1 MQPPQKFGIDTTA
14 FSFSKPAINRQNFS
28 LRKPPKYP
36 SANVTPQESSL
47 PLETPK
53 KPEAPS
59 QCRQKAPIP
68 SACLP
73 SIADPEPH
81 HLDDEIPDEDLLSVR
96 DVELLIVKE
105 PDREVLPPVEVEDI
119 IVQSKPSKSQ
129 VTATV
134 DSVRETPIA
143 QSCNENTKT
152 KKKKTAPLSTSF
164 VPTKIPQEGMTT
176 ADRVRSPFHDEV
188 PPMNELPT
196 SKGSTQVRKRKSNR
210 RQRSI
215 SVSKAD
221 PQNLN
226 EVTLFELLIA
236 KIKQREENEAAENA
250 MHHEV
255 ETQNTLLSKQNQ
267 DLRQQIHLAQLRLQK
282 TVEESKANRSLLSE
296 WKSKIRSFKQVVNE
310 LGRGYDDLRNEAN
323 EQRERALSLEKE
335 GSDLTTD
342 ICQTKV
348 RISQAEEM
356 IDSQQ
361 KRIFED
367 DKAIAVLEQALSG
380 SRKGEEN
387 AKLQLSEQKK
397 RVVMLEAY
405 IQNFAM
411 AHTKQIGLMKEGQE
425 ILIERFTKGLDAVTH
440 DSSSVKD
447 AVLLAIA
454 DAFGTCQSTIMSL
467 TNKFS
472 EEQINV
478 EEFTRE
484 AHDVVSRIGSLSSQ
498 FSENIE
504 GSIRVNNGVA
514 KTLRAKIEEIQ
525 CLLGPKSSMMTRL
538 DQCDSSCAAL
548 KTNLDTIE
556 PKINALGNSAKALTA
571 TESSLVQDL
580 ESFSKKLADAQ
591 LQTNNPVLE
600 KELAGKFAENTHL
613 QIQLHDLGSKVD
625 TLQQALSDKGRL
637 IQDSQNSLAEITA
650 KQQMAESQNRQL
662 EAGKAALRLEFETAE
677 KNMRQEFSKRNAEL
691 IDQLRN
697 EHEAELRVFQKE
709 KDDIEEVSQ
718 TLIVQLEGIQNSL
731 IEAKTLVD
739 EHGKERKA
747 LLEDT
752 GQQIQDLKKS
762 DEESKA
768 QLEAQRAEIEKFQ
781 ELDAISRVENS
792 ELRDHLEQAQQKIKD
807 LEQKS
812 TFITNAEEIKAPQ
825 PTHIVP
831 FAAIENQLLGR
842 PGTSQYGESCDFAML
857 FMSDDQSAPT
867 PIDKSTLQDPPLDNS
882 KNAGK
887 DGGPQKP
894 VSKSADPVVTPV
906 KLNQSTNKKRK
917 GVNFEPV
924 KDTSKAT
931 DSMDVQ
937 PAASQ
942 PQKEP
947 EEHPNKVSKHIHK
960 WTYSRI
966 QSSTS
971 EVKQEQIS
979 MPSRGATSDRRS
991 SPKALVSASSAPAL
1005 TQPRTRNTRGRRKG
1019 RGQQYDARFQDG

>member
-1 MQPPQKFGIDTTA
+1 M
-14 FSFSKPAINRQNFS
+14 
-28 LRKPPKYP
+28 
-36 SANVTPQESSL
+36 
-47 PLETPK
+47 
-53 KPEAPS
+53 
-59 QCRQKAPIP
+59 P
-68 SACLP
+68 SACFP
-73 SIADPEPH
+73 PIADPEPH
-81 HLDDEIPDEDLLSVR
+81 HLDDEIPDEDLLSVQ
-96 DVELLIVKE
+96 DMGLLTAKQ
-105 PDREVLPPVEVEDI
+105 PDREELPPMEVDDI
-119 IVQSKPSKSQ
+119 SVQSKPAKSQ
-129 VTATV
+129 ATATV
-134 DSVRETPIA
+134 CFVRETPLA
-143 QSCNENTKT
+143 DPCKENMKT
-152 KKKKTAPLSTSF
+152 KKKKTVPLSTSF
-164 VPTKIPQEGMTT
+164 VPTKSPQEGTT
-176 ADRVRSPFHDEV
+176 TVDRVRSPFHDEV
-188 PPMNELPT
+188 PPMNELPA
-196 SKGSTQVRKRKSNR
+196 SKGSTHVRKRKSNR

-215 SVSKAD
+215 SVSKAE

-250 MHHEV
+250 IHHEV
-255 ETQNTLLSKQNQ
+255 ETQNAFLSKQNQ
-267 DLRQQIHLAQLRLQK
+267 DLRQQIHLTQLRLQK
-282 TVEESKANRSLLSE
+282 TAEESKANHSLLSG

-310 LGRGYDDLRNEAN
+310 LGRGYDDLRNQAN

-335 GSDLTTD
+335 RSDLITD
-342 ICQTKV
+342 ICQTKI
-348 RISQAEEM
+348 RISQAEGM

-361 KRIFED
+361 KRINED

-380 SRKGEEN
+380 SRTEEGS
-387 AKLQLSEQKK
+387 AKSQLSEQKK
-397 RVVMLEAY
+397 RIMMLESY

-411 AHTKQIGLMKEGQE
+411 AHTKQIGLMTEGQQ
-425 ILIERFTKGLDAVTH
+425 ILIEKFTKGLDALTH
-440 DSSSVKD
+440 GSSSVKD

-454 DAFGTCQSTIMSL
+454 HAFETCQSTILSL
-467 TNKFS
+467 NNKFS

-484 AHDVVSRIGSLSSQ
+484 AHDMVSRIGSLSSQ

-504 GSIRVNNGVA
+504 GSIRVNNGVV
-514 KTLRAKIEEIQ
+514 KTLRTKFEEIQ
-525 CLLGPKSSMMTRL
+525 CFLGPESSMMKRL

-548 KTNLDTIE
+548 KTNFDTIQ
-556 PKINALGNSAKALTA
+556 PTLNALGNSAKALTA
-571 TESSLVQDL
+571 TESTLVQDL
-580 ESFSKKLADAQ
+580 ADFSKKLADAQ
-591 LQTNNPVLE
+591 LQTDNSVLE
-600 KELAGKFAENTHL
+600 KEVASKFTENTYL
-613 QIQLHDLGSKVD
+613 QIQVHDLGSKVD
-625 TLQQALSDKGRL
+625 TLQQALSDKGKL
-637 IQDSQNSLAEITA
+637 IQDSHNSLAEITA
-650 KQQMAESQNRQL
+650 KQQIAESQNRQL

-677 KNMRQEFSKRNAEL
+677 KNMRQEFSKKNAEL

-718 TLIVQLEGIQNSL
+718 KLIVQLEGIQNSL

-752 GQQIQDLKKS
+752 GQQIQDLKKA

-792 ELRDHLEQAQQKIKD
+792 ELRDRLEQAQQKIKD
-807 LEQKS
+807 LEQES
-812 TFITNAEEIKAPQ
+812 IGTAHAEEIKAPQ
-825 PTHIVP
+825 PTHI
-831 FAAIENQLLGR
+831 ILLWK
-842 PGTSQYGESCDFAML
+842 
-857 FMSDDQSAPT
+857 T
-867 PIDKSTLQDPPLDNS
+867 P

-887 DGGPQKP
+887 DSGPQKP

-917 GVNFEPV
+917 GVNFEPA
-924 KDTSKAT
+924 KDASKAT
-931 DSMDVQ
+931 ESMNVQ
-937 PAASQ
+937 SAASQ

-947 EEHPNKVSKHIHK
+947 EEHPNKVSKHVHK

-1005 TQPRTRNTRGRRKG
+1005 TQPRTRSTRSRRKG